1 MKFIKTVLAMLILAL
16 IAGGIYLGV
25 ADITVPQQ
33 TVTKEV
39 SPSANNS

>member
-1 MKFIKTVLAMLILAL
+1 MKLVKTVLALFILAL
-16 IAGGIYLGV
+16 IGGGIYLGV